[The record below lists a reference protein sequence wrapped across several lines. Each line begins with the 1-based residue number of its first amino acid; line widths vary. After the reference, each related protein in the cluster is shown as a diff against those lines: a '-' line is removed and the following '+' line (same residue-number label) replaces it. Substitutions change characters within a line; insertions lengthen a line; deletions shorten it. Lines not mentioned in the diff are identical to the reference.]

1 MSYVD
6 RNLLPDEAVTYRTR
20 LHWKVFAIPGVIVV
34 FLLVPSA
41 LLARASGAPG
51 LALIPAA
58 VALAV
63 LGVADIQRRNSEFA
77 VTTRRVVIK
86 LGVLNTRSIELLLP
100 KVEGVEVTQTLA
112 GRMFGYGQI
121 IVTGSGG
128 TRETFAGIQAP
139 LKFRQAVQAA
149 ADRKRD

>member
-20 LHWKVFAIPGVIVV
+20 LHWKVFAIPGLIVV

-41 LLARASGAPG
+41 LLALASGVPG

-63 LGVADIQRRNSEFA
+63 LGVADIQRRSSEFA